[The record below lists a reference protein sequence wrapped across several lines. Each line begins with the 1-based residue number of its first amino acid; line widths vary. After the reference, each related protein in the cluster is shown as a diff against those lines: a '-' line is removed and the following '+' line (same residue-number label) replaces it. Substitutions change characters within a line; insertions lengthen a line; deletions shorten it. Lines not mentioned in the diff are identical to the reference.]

1 MDTQFQL
8 LLLLLEHY
16 NKTGYEASFTLRE
29 EVENL
34 VFELND
40 QLKSKPSNLENL
52 VKKYAFGALMTEF
65 CRGCEWYCPDNP
77 YSDDDIDWKEED
89 AADLAEELERKLPLP
104 VYGLRAESARIFDR
118 SDRKALHRGHRSGRK

>member
-8 LLLLLEHY
+8 LVLLLEHY
-16 NKTGYEASFTLRE
+16 NKTGYMANFTLRE

-40 QLKSKPSNLENL
+40 QLKNKPENLENL
-52 VKKYAFGALMTEF
+52 VRKYVFGALMTEF
-65 CRGCEWYCPDNP
+65 CQGSEWYSDNP

-89 AADLAEELERKLPLP
+89 AADLAEDLERKLPLP
-104 VYGLRAESARIFDR
+104 VYGLRAESARIFHR
-118 SDRKALHRGHRSGRK
+118 SDRKALHRGHRCGRK

>member
-8 LLLLLEHY
+8 LVLLLEHY
-16 NKTGYEASFTLRE
+16 NKTGHMANFTLRE

-40 QLKSKPSNLENL
+40 QLKNKPENLDNL
-52 VKKYAFGALMTEF
+52 VKKYVFGALMTEF

-89 AADLAEELERKLPLP
+89 AADLAEDLERKLPLP
-104 VYGLRAESARIFDR
+104 VYGLRAENARIFHR
-118 SDRKALHRGHRSGRK
+118 SDRKALHRGHRCGRK